1 MTLVLEGLFLR
12 QFTTKRTK
20 SFIPPGSV
28 AESDLRIRG
37 DGLGGGGGLKIRGSL
52 PGPTPGS
59 DTEVSLS
66 RGLVL

>member
-37 DGLGGGGGLKIRGSL
+37 DGWGGGLKIRGSL
-52 PGPTPGS
+52 PGPSPGS

>member
-37 DGLGGGGGLKIRGSL
+37 DGWGGGGLKIRGSL
-52 PGPTPGS
+52 PGPSPGS

>member
-37 DGLGGGGGLKIRGSL
+37 NEWGGGGLKIRGSL
-52 PGPTPGS
+52 PGPSPGS